1 MDLTAKNITNIS
13 GNDLLTDISC
23 AVDTSIHPTAK
34 IDHKAIFYF
43 VLGALEELYPDREI
57 TCNNGKIWID
67 KVERFKIGDNF
78 LYNLL
83 QLCNALKNEI
93 Y

>member
-23 AVDTSIHPTAK
+23 AVDTAIHPTAK
-34 IDHKAIFYF
+34 LDTAAIFGI

-67 KVERFKIGDNF
+67 KVERFKIGNNF